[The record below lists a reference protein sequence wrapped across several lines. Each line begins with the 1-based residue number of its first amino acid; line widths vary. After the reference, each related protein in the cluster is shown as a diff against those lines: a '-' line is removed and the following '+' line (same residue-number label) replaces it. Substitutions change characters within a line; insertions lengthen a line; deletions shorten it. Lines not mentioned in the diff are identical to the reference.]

1 MLDSERFEG
10 FVDSLSLELP
20 EPLKSLEQ
28 EALESSVPIIRRG
41 SQSLLAFL
49 LRTKRP
55 LRILEV
61 GAAVGFSALFMK
73 EYMPAEAHITTI
85 EKVEMRL
92 VEARKNL
99 AAYDPEG
106 RITLLE
112 GEAQEIL
119 ERLAAEQ
126 PGGFD
131 FIFMDAAKGQY
142 MNFLPPILTLLA
154 EDGMLVSDNILQE
167 GDILESRFAITRRD
181 RTIHSRMRE
190 YVYTLTHTPG
200 LRTVV
205 LQVGDGMT
213 LTIREKVEE

>member
-1 MLDSERFEG
+1 
-10 FVDSLSLELP
+10 
-20 EPLKSLEQ
+20 
-28 EALESSVPIIRRG
+28 
-41 SQSLLAFL
+41 
-49 LRTKRP
+49 
-55 LRILEV
+55 
-61 GAAVGFSALFMK
+61 VGFSALFMK
-73 EYMPAEAHITTI
+73 EHMPEGSHITTI

-119 ERLAAEQ
+119 ERLAAEK

-142 MNFLPPILTLLA
+142 MNFLPPILELLSQ
-154 EDGMLVSDNILQE
+154 DGMLVSDNILQE
-167 GDILESRFAITRRD
+167 GDILESRYAIVRRD

-190 YVYTLTHTPG
+190 YIHTLTHTPG

-213 LTIREKVEE
+213 LTIREDEKK